1 MAETTAA
8 GALADT
14 SKLSDFEGLSVRQ
27 VGIEIPG
34 AAGGLRDPLRI
45 DPQEWH
51 KGERLFVVFELQVS
65 KVRFD
70 SIDRDDPAGDQRRV
84 HITDVIGSAIVDR
97 ELVSEAL
104 AEQKRRVDA
113 AEEAAKGIGH
123 LQLDG
128 GEEAQKAH
136 DDGLH
141 AAGLVP
147 GCPGCEAE
155 AAALE
160 AEAADA
166 AKADTPTDDDA
177 PPPAPTPIAGRA
189 RKAAEKRSG
198 RSAK

>member
-1 MAETTAA
+1 MADTTAA

-14 SKLSDFEGLSVRQ
+14 SKLTDFEGLSVRQ

-97 ELVSEAL
+97 ELVAEAL
-104 AEQKRRVDA
+104 AEQRRRVQA
-113 AEEAAKGIGH
+113 AEESAKGIGH

-141 AAGLVP
+141 ASGLVP

-155 AAALE
+155 VAAQE

-166 AKADTPTDDDA
+166 AANAEPPADDEQ
-177 PPPAPTPIAGRA
+177 PPAPTPIAGRA
-189 RKAAEKRSG
+189 RKAAAKRGTKS
-198 RSAK
+198 